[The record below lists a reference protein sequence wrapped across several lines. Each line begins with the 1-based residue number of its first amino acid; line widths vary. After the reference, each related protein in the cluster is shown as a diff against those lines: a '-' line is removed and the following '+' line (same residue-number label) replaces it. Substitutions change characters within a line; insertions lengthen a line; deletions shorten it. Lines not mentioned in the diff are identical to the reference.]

1 MDFCCCLVGWMCL
14 GGLFEICPPVIVM
27 ELTLHSSRQRS
38 GQVTPCAVWVQSQD
52 MISVCAGVWGYF
64 YPLWQEGF
72 GCWALLG
79 AGQDPCLQPG
89 VWQPWM
95 EPVWHWLHTIPPD
108 KSKDIYIFYLFI
120 FFFSIPV
127 FPFSP
132 PDASLKFL
140 FHFQVLAGGTELCFF
155 SPPARQVLKNMCC

>member
-64 YPLWQEGF
+64 YPSGRRD
-72 GCWALLG
+72 LG
-79 AGQDPCLQPG
+79 AGPCWGLAKIPVSSLVSGSPG
-89 VWQPWM
+89 WSLSGTGFTPFHQ
-95 EPVWHWLHTIPPD
+95 TRAR
-108 KSKDIYIFYLFI
+108 IYIYIIYLF
-120 FFFSIPV
+120 FFFQFLS
-127 FPFSP
+127 FL
-132 PDASLKFL
+132 SLPL
-140 FHFQVLAGGTELCFF
+140 MH
-155 SPPARQVLKNMCC
+155 P